1 MIFMTQ
7 RGAASVARAAQSPVV
22 LLVEWIVIDWRL
34 SRKGRALWLVPG
46 LEVQRGEREPVL
58 ILGVGIRDLC
68 LRLLKLRLA

>member
-7 RGAASVARAAQSPVV
+7 RDGASAARDAQGPVISMA
-22 LLVEWIVIDWRL
+22 EWIVIDWRPF
-34 SRKGRALWLVPG
+34 SKRGQSWLVPG

-68 LRLLKLRLA
+68 FRLLKLRLA